1 MFPPTANYSFP
12 LVEPVRIELTA
23 YALRRDRDVLPRVYV
38 RVTTRYRLAWTRVD
52 STH

>member
-1 MFPPTANYSFP
+1 MTPPSANYPIP
-12 LVEPVRIELTA
+12 LVEPVGFEPTA
-23 YALRRDRDVLPRVYV
+23 YALRRDSDVLPRVYV